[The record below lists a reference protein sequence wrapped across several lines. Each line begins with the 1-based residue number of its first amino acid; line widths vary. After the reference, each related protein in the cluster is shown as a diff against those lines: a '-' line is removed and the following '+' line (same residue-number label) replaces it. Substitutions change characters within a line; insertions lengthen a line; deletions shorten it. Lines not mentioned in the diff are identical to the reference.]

1 MGTASRGDRIMQFCA
16 QPGCGVLVPKGRCP
30 THARVKEQ
38 QRPNRIIRRW
48 YYRDRWKRE
57 RERVMVEAG
66 YTCASCGVIHHQ
78 LEVDH
83 IVKHAGNP
91 ELFWNR
97 NNLQVLCSA
106 CHHRKTGLG
115 L

>member
-1 MGTASRGDRIMQFCA
+1 MQFCA
-16 QPGCGVLVPKGRCP
+16 APGCGVLVPKGRC
-30 THARVKEQ
+30 TLHARVKEQ
-38 QRPNRIIRRW
+38 QRPNRDVRRW

-57 RERVMVEAG
+57 RERVLVECG
-66 YTCASCGVIHHQ
+66 YTCASCGVIHSQ

-83 IVKHAGNP
+83 IVKHEGNP
-91 ELFWNR
+91 DLFWNR
-97 NNLQVLCSA
+97 NNLQALCSD

>member
-1 MGTASRGDRIMQFCA
+1 MPSQFCA
-16 QPGCGVLVPKGRCP
+16 APGCGVLVPKGRCP

-38 QRPNRIIRRW
+38 QRPNRIIRRL

-57 RERVMVEAG
+57 RERVLVECG
-66 YTCASCGVIHHQ
+66 YTCAQCGVIHSQ

-83 IVKHAGNP
+83 IVKHDGDP

-97 NNLQVLCSA
+97 NNLQALCSD

-115 L
+115 M